1 MNVVNDTVRSLR
13 VQLAKCTAAKKELE
27 NKYRYVVDDSEK
39 EEIEKKLS
47 KIDKD
52 QVQLQL
58 ELGSYLKDMDVGC

>member
-27 NKYRYVVDDSEK
+27 NEYRYVVDDSEK